1 MINMKT
7 SEKRSATLLADS
19 VEADTPEYP
28 YGLRINLDDDSLKK
42 LGITE
47 LPEVGTTMTLQAQ
60 VEVVSVSQHESD
72 NGKHRDMSLQITD
85 MELDAPRDA
94 KNLYPNSEMS

>member
-28 YGLRINLDDDSLKK
+28 YGLRINMDDDSLKK

-47 LPEVGTTMTLQAQ
+47 LPEVGTTMTLQAR

-85 MELDAPRDA
+85 MALEASSA
-94 KNLYPNSEMS
+94 KDTMYPNSNMN

>member
-1 MINMKT
+1 MISMKT
-7 SEKRSATLLADS
+7 SEKRSATLLAE

-47 LPEVGTTMTLQAQ
+47 LPEVGTTMTLQAR

-85 MELDAPRDA
+85 MTLEASNTKDTM
-94 KNLYPNSEMS
+94 YPNSNMN